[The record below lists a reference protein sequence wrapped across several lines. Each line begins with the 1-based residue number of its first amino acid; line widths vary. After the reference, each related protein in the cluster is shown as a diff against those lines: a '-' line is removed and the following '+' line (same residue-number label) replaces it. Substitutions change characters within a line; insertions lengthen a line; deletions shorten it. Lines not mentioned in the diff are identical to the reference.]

1 MATELKLPDLGD
13 NVASAVVVGVLVKEG
28 DTLEAGQPF
37 LELETDKAVMEVP
50 APSGGTVE
58 KVLVKPGDEVKSGQ
72 AVLSL
77 GGGASAPAP
86 APAQPQPGTQDV
98 KGGGPNAGGTQAN
111 PDNEGAALAN
121 ATGGQGNPS
130 APPAQTPPSNQPVS
144 AANPAEQPLSGQ
156 PGSKNV
162 GEGAQSVAAPGP
174 YGSKPGPA
182 PLLSDGH
189 KLIPAAPSVRRL
201 AREMGV
207 NLLDVLGS
215 GPAHRISEGD
225 VRRFAEG
232 GAAPAPSGPAQVP
245 TAPAAPPLPDFAKF
259 GPTRREAM
267 SGVRRAT
274 VRSMAQAWSTIPMV
288 TQFDKADVTE
298 MEALRKKYGPRAEK
312 RGGKLTMTAILLKVA
327 AAALREFPKFNA
339 SIDTQSNEVVFKDYF
354 HVAVA
359 VDTPNGLLVPVIRD
373 VDKKGVIG
381 LSVELGEV
389 AAKARDRKLTPEEMQ
404 GASFTISNLGGIGGT
419 GFTPIVNWPEVAI
432 LGVSRSA
439 MEPVWNKD
447 KGEFEPRNIMPFS
460 LTYDHRLIDGADAA
474 RFCRFI
480 AEMLEDP
487 FLLGFEG

>member
-28 DTLEAGQPF
+28 DKLEAGAPF
-37 LELETDKAVMEVP
+37 LELETDKAVVEVP

-72 AVLSL
+72 VVVTL
-77 GGGASAPAP
+77 GDGAPAAAPAPAKSEPAPAP
-86 APAQPQPGTQDV
+86 APEAAKPASEEPKPAAPAPQP
-98 KGGGPNAGGTQAN
+98 
-111 PDNEGAALAN
+111 
-121 ATGGQGNPS
+121 
-130 APPAQTPPSNQPVS
+130 APQ
-144 AANPAEQPLSGQ
+144 
-156 PGSKNV
+156 
-162 GEGAQSVAAPGP
+162 AAPAP
-174 YGSKPGPA
+174 AKAPSPQPA
-182 PLLSDGH
+182 PAPGTR

-201 AREMGV
+201 ARDLGV
-207 NLLDVLGS
+207 DLMQVVGS
-215 GPAHRISEGD
+215 GPAYRISEGD

-232 GAAPAPSGPAQVP
+232 GAAPAAPAG
-245 TAPAAPPLPDFAKF
+245 APAAVPAPALPDFGKF

-267 SGVRRAT
+267 SGIRRAT
-274 VRSMAQAWSTIPMV
+274 VRSMAQAWSLVPMV

-312 RGGKLTMTAILLKVA
+312 KGGKLTMTAILLKVA
-327 AAALREFPKFNA
+327 AAALKAFPKFNA
-339 SIDTQSNEVVFKDYF
+339 SIDTASNEVVFKDYI
-354 HVAVA
+354 HIGVA
-359 VDTPNGLLVPVIRD
+359 VDTPTGLLVPVIRD
-373 VDKKGVIG
+373 VDKKGVIQLG
-381 LSVELGEV
+381 LELGEI

-432 LGVSRSA
+432 MGVSRSS
-439 MEPVWNKD
+439 MEPVWNAE

-474 RFCRFI
+474 RFCRFV

>member
-50 APSGGTVE
+50 APSGGKVE
-58 KVLVKPGDEVKSGQ
+58 KLMVKPGDEVKSGQ
-72 AVLSL
+72 AVLML
-77 GGGASAPAP
+77 GGGAAAPAE
-86 APAQPQPGTQDV
+86 A
-98 KGGGPNAGGTQAN
+98 KGGGPNDGGDHPS
-111 PDNEGAALAN
+111 PDNEGAALGR
-121 ATGGQGNPS
+121 ATGTTSPG
-130 APPAQTPPSNQPVS
+130 APPAVQQGGGPAN
-144 AANPAEQPLSGQ
+144 AANPAETELPKPSSPSQP
-156 PGSKNV
+156 
-162 GEGAQSVAAPGP
+162 A
-174 YGSKPGPA
+174 GPA
-182 PLLSDGH
+182 PAAREIKPGAQPAESR

-201 AREMGV
+201 ARELGV
-207 NLLDVLGS
+207 DLMQVMGS
-215 GPAHRISEGD
+215 GPAHRISEAD
-225 VRRFAEG
+225 VRRFVEG
-232 GAAPAPSGPAQVP
+232 GAAPAAPAQ
-245 TAPAAPPLPDFAKF
+245 APAAVPAPSLPDFSKF

-267 SGVRRAT
+267 SGIRRAT

-298 MEALRKKYGPRAEK
+298 IEALRKKYGPRAEK
-312 RGGKLTMTAILLKVA
+312 RGGKLTMTAILLKVV
-327 AAALREFPKFNA
+327 AAALRQFPKFNA
-339 SIDTQSNEVVFKDYF
+339 SIDTETNEIVYKDYL
-354 HVAVA
+354 HVGVA

-373 VDKKGVIG
+373 VDKKGVIA
-381 LSVELGEV
+381 LAVELGEV

-432 LGVSRSA
+432 MGVSRSE
-439 MEPVWNKD
+439 MQPVWSAE
-447 KGEFEPRNIMPFS
+447 KGQFEPRLIMPFS

-474 RFCRFI
+474 RFCRFV